1 MRIANRSA
9 VAAAAHPT
17 SITPLPTL
25 SAADFLAQTFS
36 LEDRVAVVTGAS
48 SGLGAHLARTL
59 ARAGCMVALAARR
72 REKLEELAASLG
84 GHKRAL
90 AVVMDVNARDSVEAG
105 IAQVIGHFGRIDIL
119 LNNAGIAASADFLDM
134 REEDWQRVL
143 DTDLSAVWRV
153 AQITARRM
161 SAQKTGGA
169 IINIAS
175 MLGLAAQRKQANYG
189 AAKAGVIHL
198 TKTMALE
205 LCRNGVR
212 VNALAPGYFATDMNS
227 AFLDS
232 KRGRDYIAALPPG
245 RAGELHELDGAVLLL
260 AGDAGGYI
268 NGCVLSVDGGSMLGR
283 V

>member
-1 MRIANRSA
+1 M
-9 VAAAAHPT
+9 
-17 SITPLPTL
+17 

-36 LEDRVAVVTGAS
+36 LKDRVAVVTGAS

-59 ARAGCMVALAARR
+59 SRAGCAVALAARR

-84 GHKRAL
+84 GPAL

-105 IAQVIGHFGRIDIL
+105 IARIIAHFGRIDIL
-119 LNNAGIAASADFLDM
+119 LNNAGIAASADFLEM
-134 REEDWQRVL
+134 REEEWQLVL

-153 AQITARRM
+153 AQIAARQM
-161 SAQKTGGA
+161 TAQKTGGA

-175 MLGLAAQRKQANYG
+175 MLGLAAQRRQANYG

-205 LCRNGVR
+205 LCRNRVR
-212 VNALAPGYFATDMNS
+212 VNALAPGYFATEMNR
-227 AFLDS
+227 AFLNS
-232 KRGRDYIAALPPG
+232 KRGRDYIATLPPA

-260 AGDAGGYI
+260 AGDAGSYV
-268 NGCVLSVDGGSMLGR
+268 NGCVLSVDGGAMLGR